1 MLILFAC
8 PRKSGW
14 IDSMIA
20 MLTRSRTRWSMR
32 LHRKCS
38 VYARHPE
45 ERSKDPSADGDAL
58 GIITDARSVPTCRHN
73 VSDVV
78 ANSRLRLSPVL
89 LAWHRSQEPREDRS

>member
-38 VYARHPE
+38 VYARHPA
-45 ERSKDPSADGDAL
+45 ERSKDPRADADAL

-89 LAWHRSQEPREDRS
+89 LA